1 MGESGKTGFFW
12 ADQVAE
18 RILER
23 KTYRYSDKKIPKVEK
38 YTCKA
43 GNSLSG
49 VLHIG
54 RLSDVI
60 RQISVHRA
68 LLDRGAKSRV
78 ILSAEDNDPLRKIPK
93 GVPESYKKYIGA
105 PVDRIPDFEKCH
117 GSYAD
122 HHMAEYLKVLHKFAF
137 EDLEVYR
144 MSEEYAKGSFR
155 PQIKKLLSN
164 VEKIREIQN
173 RHRTNPLKKDWS
185 PWRVVCENCGKSMTA
200 QAKITEDGKA
210 VYRCKDY
217 EFETT
222 VATGCGH
229 KGESDPLKDPGKLA
243 FKSEWAAQWDHWQ
256 VSCEGAG
263 KEYQVPNSAYWINQ
277 EIVEH
282 ILDFPGPETFF
293 YEHLFV
299 DGVKMSASLGN
310 VIYPK
315 DWLGVAPPQMLRFFY
330 NKRLMMSRSFSWKE
344 LPHLYDEYDA
354 ASAVFAGRTTPE
366 NEKETTHIKR
376 MFEIANVKGK
386 PDKPLEMPFMHASVL
401 GQTFNDGDSIVAS
414 LKKTGQYDKKL
425 EGEILDRIEHARTW
439 VRLHAPE
446 QYRFEVK
453 EGVPEEVKEKLSQ
466 KQKSAIRKLAGV
478 LKGKKWEES
487 DLFNEIYEICKAEDL
502 KPKELFEAAYLI
514 LLGKDK
520 GPRLA
525 PFILTLGD
533 RAVSLFESV

>member
-1 MGESGKTGFFW
+1 MGENGKAGFFW

-18 RILER
+18 RVLER
-23 KTYRYSDKKIPKVEK
+23 KTYRYSDRKIPKFK
-38 YTCKA
+38 RYTCKA

-60 RQISVHRA
+60 RQASVHRA
-68 LLDRGAKSRV
+68 LLDRGARSRV

-93 GVPESYKKYIGA
+93 GVPKSYEKYIGA

-122 HHMAEYLKVLHKFAF
+122 HHMDEYLKVLHKFAF
-137 EDLEVYR
+137 EDLGVYR

-217 EFETT
+217 EFETM
-222 VATGCGH
+222 VARGCGH

-277 EIVEH
+277 EIAEH

-310 VIYPK
+310 VIYPR
-315 DWLGVAPPQMLRFFY
+315 DWLQVAPPQLLRFYY
-330 NKRLMMSRSFSWKE
+330 NKRLMMSRSFSWKD
-344 LPHLYDEYDA
+344 LPQLYDEYDVA
-354 ASAVFAGRTTPE
+354 AAVFAGKTSPE
-366 NEKETTHIKR
+366 NDKEASHVKR

-386 PDKPLEMPFMHASVL
+386 SDKPLELPFMHASVL
-401 GQTFNDGDSIVAS
+401 GQTFNDRDSIIAS
-414 LKKTGQYDKKL
+414 LRKTGQYGEKL
-425 EGEILDRIEHARTW
+425 EQQLLDRIEHARTW
-439 VRLHAPE
+439 AGLHAPE

-453 EGVPEEVKEKLSQ
+453 DSVPEEVRKKLSQ
-466 KQKSAIRKLAGV
+466 KQKSAIRKLAAV
-478 LKGKKWEES
+478 LKDKKWEEN
-487 DLFNEIYEICKAEDL
+487 DLFNEIYEICKAEEL
-502 KPKELFEAAYLI
+502 KPKDLFGAAYLV
-514 LLGKDK
+514 LLGKEK

-525 PFILTLGD
+525 PFVLTLGEK
-533 RAVSLFESV
+533 AVSLFESV

>member
-1 MGESGKTGFFW
+1 MGEKEKTGFFW
-12 ADQVAE
+12 ADQVAD

-23 KTYRYSDKKIPKVEK
+23 ETYRHSDKKIPKVDR

-68 LLDRGAKSRV
+68 LLDRGVKSRV

-117 GSYAD
+117 GSYSD
-122 HHMAEYLKVLHKFAF
+122 HHMDEYLKVLHKFAF

-173 RHRTNPLKKDWS
+173 RYRTNPLKKDWS
-185 PWRVVCENCGKSMTA
+185 PWRALCENCGKSMTA

-217 EFETT
+217 EFEIM
-222 VATGCGH
+222 VAKGCGH

-243 FKSEWAAQWDHWQ
+243 YKSEWAAQWDHWK

-277 EIVEH
+277 EIVEK

-293 YEHLFV
+293 YEHLVV

-315 DWLGVAPPQMLRFFY
+315 DWLQVAPPQLLRFFY
-330 NKRLMMSRSFSWKE
+330 NKRLMMSRSFSWKD
-344 LPHLYDEYDA
+344 LPQLYDEYDVA
-354 ASAVFAGRTTPE
+354 AAVFAGNAKLE
-366 NEKETTHIKR
+366 NEKEASHVKR
-376 MFEIANVKGK
+376 MFEISNLMGK
-386 PDKPLEMPFMHASVL
+386 PDKPLKLPFMHASVI
-401 GQTFNDGDSIVAS
+401 GQTFNDNDSIIAS
-414 LKKTGQYDKKL
+414 LRKTGQYDKNL
-425 EGEILDRIEHARTW
+425 EKQILDRIEHARKW
-439 VRLHAPE
+439 VRLHAPK

-453 EGVPEEVKEKLSQ
+453 DDVPEEVKQKLSQ
-466 KQKSAIRKLAGV
+466 KQKSAVRKLAGM
-478 LKGKKWEES
+478 LKEKKWEEN
-487 DLFNEIYEICKAEDL
+487 DLFNEIYEICKAEDI
-502 KPKELFEAAYLI
+502 KPKEFFEAAYLI
-514 LLGKDK
+514 LLGKEK

-525 PFILTLGD
+525 PFVLTLGK